1 MSIQKRLLI
10 WNGEQML
17 SKKMLRDIRKH
28 KTQFLSIFL
37 MAFLGVFVFAG
48 VGGESVGLEVNVN
61 QYYDDTNL
69 ADGWIYSANLDDDF
83 VDDVNNLAPTTA
95 SERQLVVDSVADFS
109 NDPDITLHF
118 IENNTLSKF
127 YLMDGEPVDINDE
140 DGVWLDK
147 SFADAKNLKVGDNI
161 TFEFEGFEIEKE
173 IRGIGYSPEYV
184 YHASTASVIP
194 DFNKIGFAY
203 MSYKAFPA
211 DDVPYNVL
219 NVKFTGSPDDY
230 DNLLSDELDGD
241 YNSFV
246 KQSEHTSVS
255 QFSEEMD
262 QHKMMGDI
270 FPVVFI
276 LIAMLILLTTMTRII
291 AHQRTQIGILKASG
305 FKNRSI
311 IFHYVSY
318 GFWLVLIGSI
328 LGLIVGPLT
337 LPQLF
342 YPSMSATYKLPSWQ
356 PAWSMNF
363 VYVALLMIIMSLIVS
378 YIAVRSI
385 SKENPAGTIR
395 PKAPKISTT
404 GLIEKL
410 GFWRKL
416 SFNARWN
423 YRDAKRNKFRALMTI
438 VGVIGCTALLVSA
451 FGMYD
456 GMNDLKE
463 WEYNQINHYDS
474 KLIVDDEAS
483 LGQIDSVADEVNG
496 DKLMESAIE
505 IESGSVKKSGS
516 LLVLDDTDLVTPT
529 DYDWNKVEI
538 KDDEVSISQKMADM
552 LDVGVGDTVK
562 WHIMG
567 SDKWIKTKIDKI
579 HSDPISQGFIM
590 SKDKLEDL
598 NLDYTPTSIVTAQHF
613 DKNFTA
619 IKSTSSMKDMT
630 ASWDELTESMW
641 LLIYILIF
649 FASLLAIVVLYN
661 LGLLSFTEIEREIA
675 TLKVLGFKTIALRR
689 LLLTQNLWFTTIGFI
704 LGLPVGYYILAIMW
718 ESSGDSFY
726 ILPSISPLNFIL
738 TAIITFALSILVNLM
753 FSRKLKKLDMVES
766 LKSGE

>member
-127 YLMDGEPVDINDE
+127 YLMDGEPVDINDG

-438 VGVIGCTALLVSA
+438 VGVIGCTALLVCA

-675 TLKVLGFKTIALRR
+675 TLKVLGFKTSALRR